1 MTADAATQRLIRIG
15 HSPDPDDAFMFYA
28 LSTGRVVV
36 PGCVIE
42 HRLED
47 IESLNRRALNG
58 EYEMT
63 AFSAH
68 AYPEVAHRY
77 QVMRTGAS
85 MGRGYGPIILAR
97 HPMALAD
104 LAGLRVAI
112 PGVKTTAWLLLQLFA
127 PNVVPVVVPFD
138 QIMGEVEA
146 GRVDAGLV
154 IHEGQLTWTAS
165 DLHKV
170 ADFGL
175 IWHEATGGL
184 PLPLGLDAVRRDLGP
199 ELIERLAVGLS
210 ESIRYAYDHEAEAM
224 EYARGFGRGI
234 EAELNR
240 KFVRMYVSDDT
251 IDMGDAGI
259 RALEHLYDLAV
270 AKGLLAARPPL
281 DVIATPRP

>member
-1 MTADAATQRLIRIG
+1 MSTTKTGTARLIRIG

-28 LSTGRVVV
+28 LSTGRVIVE
-36 PGCVIE
+36 GCTIE

-97 HPMALAD
+97 KPMTLAD
-104 LAGLRVAI
+104 LAGCRVAI
-112 PGVKTTAWLLLQLFA
+112 PGLKTTAWLLLQIFA
-127 PNVVPVVVPFD
+127 PTVVPVVVPFD
-138 QIMGEVEA
+138 RIMDEVEA

-154 IHEGQLTWTAS
+154 IHEGQLTWTAGA
-165 DLHKV
+165 LHKV
-170 ADFGL
+170 ADFGT
-175 IWHEATGGL
+175 IWDEATGGL

-199 ELIERLAVGLS
+199 ELIAKLAVGLS
-210 ESIRYAYDHEAEAM
+210 ESIRYAYEHEAEAM

-234 EAELNR
+234 EPELNR

-259 RALEHLYDLAV
+259 RALETLYDMAV

-281 DVIATPRP
+281 DMIATP

>member
-1 MTADAATQRLIRIG
+1 MTTDAKTKRLIRIG

-28 LSTGRVVV
+28 LSTGRVTVD
-36 PGCVIE
+36 GCVIE

-47 IESLNRRALNG
+47 IESLNRRALAG

-97 HPMALAD
+97 RPMALAD

-112 PGVKTTAWLLLQLFA
+112 PGVKTTAWLLLQIFG
-127 PNVVPVVVPFD
+127 PRVEPVVVPFD
-138 QIMGEVEA
+138 QIMEEVES

-154 IHEGQLTWTAS
+154 IHEGQLTWTEGA
-165 DLHKV
+165 LHKV
-170 ADFGL
+170 ADFGT
-175 IWHEATGGL
+175 IWDEATGGL

-199 ELIERLAVGLS
+199 ELIRKLAVGLS
-210 ESIRYAYDHEAEAM
+210 ESIRYAYEHEADAM

-234 EAELNR
+234 EADLNQR
-240 KFVRMYVSDDT
+240 FVRMYVSDDT

-270 AKGLLAARPPL
+270 SRGLLDARPPL
-281 DVIATPRP
+281 DVIATP